1 MNNLWTWFLLAIS
14 LMAISE
20 KSIPTSPQESDV
32 MLVAVLHDTR
42 TLGLAPEK
50 ENAKGTA
57 FVEPLA
63 RLTPSGEWR
72 SLPCFADRDGKQY
85 AATQQEDC
93 SKFARA
99 YLSKPHTYTVVS
111 ADGRGATVNA
121 QPVELD
127 ECLNYTEKGTYSGAS
142 IGTSAIGASSGDFFS
157 DSPAPQLLSS
167 TEAKPFLSAFAAVVP
182 GGLDS
187 TSHLRA
193 FSVRLEGQQLT
204 LVQRAYVEPPGTK
217 LIFAIGKMDQDVFQI
232 LHWKENVGDEDEVVV
247 GLIHLTNGRDFL
259 ITTVT
264 DPEGQ
269 WFRVYG
275 IRQRKLVMVYSGGG
289 SSC

>member
-1 MNNLWTWFLLAIS
+1 MNNLWTWFLLAVS
-14 LMAISE
+14 LVAISE
-20 KSIPTSPQESDV
+20 RSTPTSPQESDV
-32 MLVAVLHDTR
+32 MLVAVSHDAR
-42 TLGLAPEK
+42 MLGLGTEWNP
-50 ENAKGTA
+50 KGTA

-63 RLTPSGEWR
+63 RVSSAGEWK
-72 SLPCFADRDGKQY
+72 SLPCFADRDGKKY

-93 SKFARA
+93 SEFGRA

-127 ECLNYTEKGTYSGAS
+127 ECLSYTEKATYSGAS
-142 IGTSAIGASSGDFFS
+142 IAMSAIGASSSDFVS

-167 TEAKPFLSAFAAVVP
+167 TEAKPFLKAFSVAVP

-187 TSHLRA
+187 TLHLSA
-193 FSVRLEGQQLT
+193 FLLRLEGQQLT

-217 LIFAIGKMDQDVFQI
+217 LIFAFGKMDQDIFQI
-232 LHWKENVGDEDEVVV
+232 LYWKENVGDEDEVVV
-247 GLIHLTNGRDFL
+247 GTVHLTNGRDFL
-259 ITTVT
+259 ITTVI